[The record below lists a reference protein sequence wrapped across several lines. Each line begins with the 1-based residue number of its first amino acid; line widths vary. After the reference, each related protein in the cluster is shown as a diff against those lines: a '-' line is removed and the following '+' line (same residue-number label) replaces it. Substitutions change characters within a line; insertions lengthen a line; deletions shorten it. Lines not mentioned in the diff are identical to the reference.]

1 VSLPP
6 APAVAAEAR
15 PPRAAAGGAAGRTL
29 ALSGAQSLNLARRP
43 FVNSRPVTRAALLL
57 WLLGALLLAGNVSLF
72 WSYLESSQETRV
84 KLAKVER
91 DIAAE
96 RQKISA
102 LSGQISG
109 LNLDQENRQVAYLNR
124 KIAERAFSWSQ
135 LFDRI
140 AEVLPQGVRLLRLS
154 PQNVVE
160 KESGGRQ
167 SGPPAAE
174 KNTPIT
180 LLVTGQAKS
189 DEALSQFV
197 DKLFAHPSFAEP
209 NLAHEAR
216 EEDNLLRFELKVLY
230 IPDAPKPPEPAPA
243 ADGGAVT
250 ERVPAAGGGAAI
262 GRAPAAGGG
271 AVLGRS
277 PAAGGGALPG
287 RSPAVG
293 GGAVPGRSPGA
304 GGGAVLGRS
313 PAAGGGAVPGRSPV
327 AGGGAATKLP
337 PAAGGRAAPERAR
350 GGAALPW
357 GTSSA
362 SAPASLTHPAKAAR
376 PPGGP

>member
-1 VSLPP
+1 MSLPP

-15 PPRAAAGGAAGRTL
+15 PPHAAAGGAAGRTL

-84 KLAKVER
+84 KLAKVES
-91 DIAAE
+91 DTAAE

-167 SGPPAAE
+167 TGPPAE
-174 KNTPIT
+174 KTTPIT

-216 EEDNLLRFELKVLY
+216 EEDNLLRFDLKVLY
-230 IPDAPKPPEPAPA
+230 IPDAPKPAAVAADGSAASEPAPA
-243 ADGGAVT
+243 AGGEAAI
-250 ERVPAAGGGAAI
+250 ERAPAAGGGASI

-277 PAAGGGALPG
+277 P
-287 RSPAVG
+287 V
-293 GGAVPGRSPGA
+293 
-304 GGGAVLGRS
+304 
-313 PAAGGGAVPGRSPV
+313 AGGGAVPGRSPA
-327 AGGGAATKLP
+327 AGGGAATKLA

-376 PPGGP
+376 PPGGS